1 MTSEERRAKN
11 CAQRRERYYW
21 YKEHG
26 ICVSCGQEDAA
37 PKKVKCEECAAKE
50 AARNQTAYYRK
61 REERREA
68 MRRRKRELYA
78 KRRAKGLC
86 ANCGKKTSA
95 GKRLCLDCFLRR
107 RRYDKRYFDA
117 YRRVK
122 TDFSDG
128 LCRLCNEPVVPGKK
142 LCATHCDILRENLK
156 KANAQQSNV
165 DHPWR
170 HGNQLIFKKGDTQ

>member
-1 MTSEERRAKN
+1 MTPEKRKEAHRARIR
-11 CAQRRERYYW
+11 ATYHW
-21 YKEHG
+21 YKAHG
-26 ICVSCGQEDAA
+26 ICIACGHEDVEPGKTRCA
-37 PKKVKCEECAAKE
+37 ECAMKA
-50 AARNQTAYYRK
+50 AARDRAAYYRQ

-78 KRRAKGLC
+78 KHRAKGLC

-95 GKRLCLDCFLRR
+95 GKRLYLDCFLRR

-122 TDFSDG
+122 TNFSDG
-128 LCRLCNEPVVPGKK
+128 LCRLCNEPVVTGKK
-142 LCATHCDILRENLK
+142 LCARHCAIAKKNLK
-156 KANAQQSNV
+156 KANAQQSNA

-170 HGNQLIFKKGDTQ
+170 HGNQLIFKKRDTQ

>member
-1 MTSEERRAKN
+1 
-11 CAQRRERYYW
+11 
-21 YKEHG
+21 
-26 ICVSCGQEDAA
+26 
-37 PKKVKCEECAAKE
+37 
-50 AARNQTAYYRK
+50 
-61 REERREA
+61 

-78 KRRAKGLC
+78 KHRAKGLC

-128 LCRLCNEPVVPGKK
+128 LCRLCNEPVVTGKK
-142 LCATHCDILRENLK
+142 LCARHCAIAKKNLK
-156 KANAQQSNV
+156 KANAQQSNA

-170 HGNQLIFKKGDTQ
+170 HGNQLIFKKRDTQ

>member
-1 MTSEERRAKN
+1 
-11 CAQRRERYYW
+11 
-21 YKEHG
+21 
-26 ICVSCGQEDAA
+26 
-37 PKKVKCEECAAKE
+37 
-50 AARNQTAYYRK
+50 
-61 REERREA
+61 
-68 MRRRKRELYA
+68 MRRRQKERYA
-78 KRRAKGLC
+78 KRKAKGLC
-86 ANCGKKTSA
+86 VDCGKKAST

-117 YRRVK
+117 HRRVK

-142 LCATHCDILRENLK
+142 LCATHCAIVRENLK
-156 KANAQQSNV
+156 KVNAQQSNA

>member
-1 MTSEERRAKN
+1 MTPEERRAKE
-11 CAQRRERYYW
+11 CAQHRERYYW
-21 YKEHG
+21 YKAHG
-26 ICVSCGQEDAA
+26 ICVSCGQADAA
-37 PKKVKCEECAAKE
+37 PGKVKCEECAAKV
-50 AARNQTAYYRK
+50 ADRSMAAYYRK
-61 REERREA
+61 REERKEA
-68 MRRRKRELYA
+68 MRRRQRERYA
-78 KRRAKGLC
+78 KHRTEGLC
-86 ANCGKKTSA
+86 TDCGKKASA

>member
-1 MTSEERRAKN
+1 MTPEERRAKE

-37 PKKVKCEECAAKE
+37 PGKVKCEECAAKV
-50 AARNQTAYYRK
+50 ADRSMAAYYRK
-61 REERREA
+61 REERKEA
-68 MRRRKRELYA
+68 MRRRQRERYV
-78 KRRAKGLC
+78 KRRAEGLC
-86 ANCGKKTSA
+86 ADCGKKASA

-117 YRRVK
+117 HRRVK

-156 KANAQQSNV
+156 KANAQQSNA

>member
-1 MTSEERRAKN
+1 MTPEERRAKK
-11 CAQRRERYYW
+11 CAQHQERYYW

-26 ICVSCGQEDAA
+26 ICVSCGQADAA
-37 PKKVKCEECAAKE
+37 PGKVKCEECAAKV
-50 AARNQTAYYRK
+50 ADRSMAAYYRK
-61 REERREA
+61 REERKEA
-68 MRRRKRELYA
+68 MRRQQRERYA

-86 ANCGKKTSA
+86 ADCGKKTSA

-128 LCRLCNEPVVPGKK
+128 LCRQCNEPVVPGKK
-142 LCATHCDILRENLK
+142 LCARHCAIVKKNLK
-156 KANAQQSNV
+156 KANAQQSNA

>member
-1 MTSEERRAKN
+1 MTPKERRAKK
-11 CAQRRERYYW
+11 CAQHRERYYW

-37 PKKVKCEECAAKE
+37 PGKVKCEECAAKV
-50 AARNQTAYYRK
+50 ADRSMAAYYRQ

-68 MRRRKRELYA
+68 MRRRQRERYA

-86 ANCGKKTSA
+86 ADCGKKTSA

-122 TDFSDG
+122 TDFFDG

-142 LCATHCDILRENLK
+142 LCARHCAIAKKNLK
-156 KANAQQSNV
+156 RANAQQSNA